1 MTTNVRIN
9 GFKQWAV
16 LAAAIGAV
24 GLGAALG
31 APGTGPRALSDSA
44 ERVLEAHA
52 ALPGQ
57 TARARSERGAKGRR
71 GVASTTEQAEP
82 YGEEVSTEE
91 QIARDHARARALAR
105 ATARI
110 TDLETRFTEESADA
124 QWAPQFS
131 AHLRGLLGKEGVETA
146 AIRRVECRSTLCRV
160 ELDVKDGAPVAKLLQ
175 VSAQLQTQYWV
186 RPAATPVTALDVFV
200 ARPGLKD
207 RDFPAH
213 GI

>member
-1 MTTNVRIN
+1 MTTNVWIN
-9 GFKQWAV
+9 GFKQWAA

-24 GLGAALG
+24 GLGVVVG
-31 APGTGPRALSDSA
+31 APRARPRASSESA
-44 ERVLEAHA
+44 ERAFQAQA

-57 TARARSERGAKGRR
+57 KARAPSERAAKGRR
-71 GVASTTEQAEP
+71 GVASATEQAEP

-91 QIARDHARARALAR
+91 RLARDHARARTLAR
-105 ATARI
+105 ANARI
-110 TDLETRFTEESADA
+110 TDIETRFTEESADA
-124 QWAPQFS
+124 RWAPQFS

-186 RPAATPVTALDVFV
+186 RPAEPPVTALDVFV

-207 RDFPAH
+207 ADFPAH

>member
-9 GFKQWAV
+9 GFKWV
-16 LAAAIGAV
+16 CLAAAIAAV
-24 GLGAALG
+24 GLGAVVG
-31 APGTGPRALSDSA
+31 APGARPRASGESA
-44 ERVLEAHA
+44 EGAPEAQA
-52 ALPGQ
+52 ARPGQ
-57 TARARSERGAKGRR
+57 TRARSERGAKARR
-71 GVASTTEQAEP
+71 GLASAAERAEP

-91 QIARDHARARALAR
+91 QLASDHAHARALAR
-105 ATARI
+105 AHARI
-110 TDLETRFTEESADA
+110 TDLETRFTEESTDA
-124 QWAPQFS
+124 RWAPQFS
-131 AHLRGLLGKEGVETA
+131 AHLRELLGEEGVETA

-186 RPAATPVTALDVFV
+186 RPAMAPVTALDVFV

-207 RDFPAH
+207 GDFPAH